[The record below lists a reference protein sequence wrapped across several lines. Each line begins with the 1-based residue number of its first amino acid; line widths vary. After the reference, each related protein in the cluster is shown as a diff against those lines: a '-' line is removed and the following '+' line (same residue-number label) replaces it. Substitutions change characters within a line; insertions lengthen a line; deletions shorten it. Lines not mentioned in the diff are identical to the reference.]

1 MFAWR
6 CWQWC
11 WAKRSN
17 SLSCREATGEGRR
30 YRLQFSARVGVVM
43 NFFEWLEQRS
53 RSIDSLLCV
62 GLDPRSDNV
71 ASIRAECTRLID
83 LTSEFA
89 CAFKPNSAFF
99 EAHGAEG
106 LAALRDVIAHVPR
119 DIPVILDAKRGD
131 IADTAVAYA
140 HAAFDVL
147 GAHAITLSPY
157 LGGDSIV
164 PFTARPDRGAFVLC
178 KTSNA
183 GAREFQELQ
192 VARDKGQGVRLLYEE
207 IAQHASEWNLNNNVG
222 LVVGA
227 TDPEAVLRIRAAAPD
242 LWFLV
247 PGIGAQGG
255 DLKAT
260 IENGLRADGLGLLIN
275 VSRSIA
281 KAADPKAEA
290 KMVRDEIN
298 HWRLEV
304 GNLKLEKTT
313 PTSSLQHPTSI
324 SQLANDLIAS
334 QCVRFGEFKLKSG
347 ALSPI
352 YLDLRR
358 LVSHPAILKRV
369 AQAYAEKLREL
380 NFDRLAG
387 IPYSA
392 LPIATAIALEM
403 NRPMIYPRREV
414 KDYGTQAA
422 VEGDYT
428 AGETIA
434 VIDDLATTGD
444 SKIEA
449 IQKLESVGLKV
460 KDIIVLIDRGQGAG
474 PMLAEAG
481 YQLQAVVTLPDLL
494 VEWLRSGSIS
504 RERFDQVKEFLA
516 G

>member
-1 MFAWR
+1 
-6 CWQWC
+6 
-11 WAKRSN
+11 
-17 SLSCREATGEGRR
+17 
-30 YRLQFSARVGVVM
+30 M

-53 RSIDSLLCV
+53 RSIESLLCV

-71 ASIRAECTRLID
+71 ASLRAECIRLID

-106 LAALRDVIAHVPR
+106 FAALREVIAHVPK

-164 PFTARPDRGAFVLC
+164 PFTARSDRGAFVLC
-178 KTSNA
+178 TTSNLGA
-183 GAREFQELQ
+183 GEFQNLCLLSMDIRPSVKNGGLVSAASANTLFEI
-192 VARDKGQGVRLLYEE
+192 VAAR
-207 IAQHASEWNLNNNVG
+207 AQEWNLNNNVG

-227 TDPEAVLRIRAAAPD
+227 TDPSALSRVRSIAPD

-255 DLKAT
+255 DLKEVLGA
-260 IENGLRADGLGLLIN
+260 GLRSDGLGLLIN

-281 KAADPKAEA
+281 QAADPRAEA
-290 KMVRDEIN
+290 KKIRGEIN

-304 GNLKLEKTT
+304 RSLKVEARN
-313 PTSSLQHPTSI
+313 PTSNLQHPTSI
-324 SQLANDLIAS
+324 PQLANDLIVS
-334 QCVRFGEFKLKSG
+334 HCVRFGEFKLKSG
-347 ALSPI
+347 IMSPI

-358 LVSHPAILKRV
+358 LVSHPTILQRV
-369 AQAYAEKLREL
+369 AQAYAEKLNDL
-380 NFDRLAG
+380 KFDRLAG
-387 IPYSA
+387 IPYAA
-392 LPIATAIALEM
+392 LPIATAISIEM
-403 NRPMIYPRREV
+403 NRPLIYPRREV
-414 KDYGTQAA
+414 KDYGTQA
-422 VEGDYT
+422 VIEGDYVE
-428 AGETIA
+428 GETIA

-449 IQKLESVGLKV
+449 IQKLESAGLKV

-474 PMLAEAG
+474 KMLAEAG
-481 YQLQAVVTLPDLL
+481 YQLHSVLTLPELL
-494 VEWLRSGSIS
+494 GEWLRSGAIS
-504 RERFDQVKEFLA
+504 QLQFDNVKEFLA
-516 G
+516 R

>member
-1 MFAWR
+1 M
-6 CWQWC
+6 
-11 WAKRSN
+11 K
-17 SLSCREATGEGRR
+17 
-30 YRLQFSARVGVVM
+30 
-43 NFFEWLEQRS
+43 FFEWLEQRS

-62 GLDPRSDNV
+62 GLDPRSDDV
-71 ASIRAECTRLID
+71 AAMRAECIRLID

-106 LAALRDVIAHVPR
+106 LAALQEVIAHVPK

-157 LGGDSIV
+157 LGGDSIA
-164 PFTARPDRGAFVLC
+164 PFTARSDRGAFVLC
-178 KTSNA
+178 KTSNPGA
-183 GAREFQELQ
+183 GEFQDRKMQ
-192 VARDKGQGVRLLYEE
+192 DAGNTLYE
-207 IAQHASEWNLNNNVG
+207 IVAARAQEWNSNNNVG

-227 TDPEAVLRIRAAAPD
+227 TDPDALAHIRSIAPG

-255 DLKAT
+255 DLKST
-260 IENGLRADGLGLLIN
+260 IENGMRSDGLGMLIN
-275 VSRSIA
+275 ASRSIA
-281 KAADPKAEA
+281 KAADPRAEA
-290 KMVRDEIN
+290 KKVRDEIN

-304 GNLKLEKTT
+304 GNLKLEKAT
-313 PTSSLQHPTSI
+313 PTSNLQPPTSI
-324 SQLANDLIAS
+324 SQLAQDLVDS
-334 QCVRFGEFKLKSG
+334 QCIRFGEFKLKSG
-347 ALSPI
+347 VMSPI
-352 YLDLRR
+352 YIDLRR
-358 LVSHPAILKRV
+358 LVSHPTILQHV
-369 AQAYAEKLREL
+369 AKAYAQKLNEL

-387 IPYSA
+387 IPYAA

-403 NRPMIYPRREV
+403 NRPLIYPRREA
-414 KDYGTQAA
+414 KEYGTRA
-422 VEGDYT
+422 VIEGDYT

-474 PMLAEAG
+474 KMLAEAG
-481 YQLQAVVTLPDLL
+481 YQLHSVLTLPELL
-494 VEWLRSGSIS
+494 DEWLRSGAIS
-504 RERFDQVKEFLA
+504 QAQFNAVELFLTTI
-516 G
+516 